1 VIASLR
7 TVDRR
12 RVAGFSLIALAALL
26 VGFGSAA
33 QLRSQLVTPYNRVER
48 NQALVRSVQDLERT
62 NAVER
67 GRIGTLRG
75 QIAGLEADAARRS
88 DQTRQLEQEI
98 ANLRAHA
105 GITPLKGPGVAV
117 EIGNGRPLGDGQIS
131 YLASYQDV
139 QDVVN
144 LLFTGGA
151 EGIAVNGRRITPLS
165 AYRGSAGTVEIDDGP
180 PLTAPFR
187 VAAVGDRGQM
197 EQLLGDP
204 SSLGDLRHRQREF
217 GVKFSYGGS
226 PELHLPAF
234 DGSLDVP
241 DAEPA

>member
-7 TVDRR
+7 GLDRR

-62 NAVER
+62 NSAER
-67 GRIGTLRG
+67 RRIGALRG
-75 QIAGLEADAARRS
+75 EIAGLEGDAARRS
-88 DQTRQLEQEI
+88 DQTRELAREV

-105 GITPLKGPGVAV
+105 GITPLRGPGVTV
-117 EIGNGRPLGDGQIS
+117 EVSNGRPSRDGQIG
-131 YLASYQDV
+131 YLATYQDV

-151 EGIAVNGRRITPLS
+151 EGISVNGRRITPLS
-165 AYRGSAGTVEIDDGP
+165 AYRGSAGTAEIDDGP
-180 PLTAPFR
+180 PLMAPFR
-187 VAAVGDRGQM
+187 IAAVGNRGQM
-197 EQLLGDP
+197 EQLLGDAGN
-204 SSLGDLRHRQREF
+204 LGDLRHRQREF
-217 GVKFSYGGS
+217 GVQLSFGGS
-226 PELHLPAF
+226 PELSLPAF
-234 DGSLDVP
+234 DGSLRAP
-241 DAEPA
+241 NAQPL

>member
-1 VIASLR
+1 
-7 TVDRR
+7 
-12 RVAGFSLIALAALL
+12 GQ
-26 VGFGSAA
+26 G
-33 QLRSQLVTPYNRVER
+33 
-48 NQALVRSVQDLERT
+48 LERT

-67 GRIGTLRG
+67 VRIAALRG

-88 DQTRQLEQEI
+88 DQTRELEQEV

-105 GITPLKGPGVAV
+105 GITLLKGPGVSV
-117 EIGNGRPLGDGQIS
+117 EIGNGPPSSDGRIS
-131 YLASYQDV
+131 YLATYQDV

-151 EGIAVNGRRITPLS
+151 EGVAVNGRRITPLS
-165 AYRGSAGTVEIDDGP
+165 AYRGSAGAVEIDDGP

-187 VAAVGDRGQM
+187 MAAVGNRGQM

-226 PELHLPAF
+226 PELKLPAF
-234 DGSLDVP
+234 DGSLEVP

>member
-7 TVDRR
+7 TLDRR
-12 RVAGFSLIALAALL
+12 RVAGYSLIALAALL

-33 QLRSQLVTPYNRVER
+33 QLRSKLVTPYNRVER

-67 GRIGTLRG
+67 GRIAALRG
-75 QIAGLEADAARRS
+75 EIAGLEGDAARRS
-88 DQTRQLEQEI
+88 DRTRELAQEI

-105 GITPLKGPGVAV
+105 GITPLKGPGVTV
-117 EIGNGRPLGDGQIS
+117 EIGNGRPSPDGQIG
-131 YLASYQDV
+131 YLATYQDV

-165 AYRGSAGTVEIDDGP
+165 AYRGRAGTVEIDDGP
-180 PLTAPFR
+180 PLGAPFR
-187 VAAVGDRGQM
+187 IAAVGNQGQM
-197 EQLLGDP
+197 EQLLGDGGN
-204 SSLGDLRHRQREF
+204 LGDLRHRQREF
-217 GVKFSYGGS
+217 GVRLSFGRS
-226 PELHLPAF
+226 PELRLPAY
-234 DGSLDVP
+234 DGSLQADNAQP
-241 DAEPA
+241 L